1 MEEIWKNINGFDGD
15 YQVSN
20 LGQVRSVKLGRVLK
34 ATPDVR
40 GLCRVSLR
48 KADKVVRKYIHQLV
62 LETFKGKKDGC
73 KIIAHRD
80 GNPTNNNLDNL
91 YWMGCTWN
99 AKPKLDN
106 ITVDEIKIMFS
117 NGVSLSDISREK
129 GIDITTVYCA
139 TKGFNSI
146 PGIFEELF
154 SSNQKEVVFLGDT
167 FRLSEMLH
175 KNAYVSDTGIVVKI
189 RSKVNHHPKV
199 LRTTIDRNGYVTL
212 NYATEGEIREFYN
225 VHRLVA
231 DAFIP
236 HVEGKDFVNHKDGC
250 KQNNK
255 VSNLEWCTK
264 SENTQHAFA
273 TGLKKPACGEKH
285 GCAKLKEKDVEE
297 IRVLL
302 AAGNTGISIAKK
314 YGISASAVS
323 SIKRDKAWKIV

>member
-1 MEEIWKNINGFDGD
+1 MIEIWKDIAGYDGA

-20 LGQVRSVKLGRVLK
+20 LGRVKSMPRIIVRPIGTCMTKERIIKTYRLK
-34 ATPDVR
+34 
-40 GLCRVSLR
+40 G
-48 KADKVVRKYIHQLV
+48 
-62 LETFKGKKDGC
+62 
-73 KIIAHRD
+73 
-80 GNPTNNNLDNL
+80 
-91 YWMGCTWN
+91 
-99 AKPKLDN
+99 
-106 ITVDEIKIMFS
+106 
-117 NGVSLSDISREK
+117 
-129 GIDITTVYCA
+129 
-139 TKGFNSI
+139 
-146 PGIFEELF
+146 
-154 SSNQKEVVFLGDT
+154 
-167 FRLSEMLH
+167 
-175 KNAYVSDTGIVVKI
+175 
-189 RSKVNHHPKV
+189 
-199 LRTTIDRNGYVTL
+199 GYVNVML
-212 NYATEGEIREFYN
+212 RHDGKSINHN

-231 DAFIP
+231 EAFIP
-236 HVEGKDFVNHKDGC
+236 NKNPEYDCINHKDGC

>member
-15 YQVSN
+15 YQASN
-20 LGQVRSVKLGRVLK
+20 LGQIRSVKLGRVLK
-34 ATPDVR
+34 ATPDAR

-91 YWMGCTWN
+91 YWMECSWN

-106 ITVDEIKIMFS
+106 ITINEIKTMFS

-129 GIDITTVYCA
+129 DIDITTVYCA

-146 PGIFEELF
+146 PDVFEELF

-175 KNAYVSDTGIVVKI
+175 KNAYVSDAGIVVKI
-189 RSKVNHHPKV
+189 RSKANYHPKV

-212 NYATEGEIREFYN
+212 NYATEGEIREFYSA
-225 VHRLVA
+225 HRLVA
-231 DAFIP
+231 NAFIP

-285 GCAKLKEKDVEE
+285 GRAKLKERDVKE
-297 IRVLL
+297 IRALL
-302 AAGNTGISIAKK
+302 TAGSTGISIAKK
-314 YGISASAVS
+314 YGISESAVS
-323 SIKRDKAWKIV
+323 NIKKDKVWKIV

>member
-20 LGQVRSVKLGRVLK
+20 LGQVRSVKLGRVLR

-91 YWMGCTWN
+91 YWMECTWN

-129 GIDITTVYCA
+129 DIDITTVYCA

-189 RSKVNHHPKV
+189 RSKVNYHPKV

-273 TGLKKPACGEKH
+273 TGLKKPACGERH